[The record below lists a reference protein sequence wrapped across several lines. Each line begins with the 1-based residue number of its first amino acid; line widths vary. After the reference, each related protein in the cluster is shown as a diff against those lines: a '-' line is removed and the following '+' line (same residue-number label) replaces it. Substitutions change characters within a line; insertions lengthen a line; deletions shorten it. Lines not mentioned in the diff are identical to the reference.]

1 MDDTQRLIQYLSDQG
16 ASDEEIAEAARTG
29 TLGPLG
35 LELALRPPGE
45 SVTFGEAAARA
56 GLTVEDAAVMWRAL
70 GFPDPR
76 ASRAS
81 LGPRQV
87 KTLEVL
93 AEMTRSQLGPETAL
107 RLLRVLGSSVAQLAE
122 AIVDSF
128 RVKVEMPRRDRG
140 EPVSEVVEDYSRV
153 AAAMLPALTE
163 VIGDVLIGHLLAVS
177 RSSWALD
184 EQRTTVTRELTV
196 GFADLVDY
204 TRSARLLAPAE
215 LAGAVDR
222 FEACVAD
229 VVARHGGR
237 VVKLIGDEA
246 MFVLDDPSQACA
258 LATELIGELR
268 HDRTLPQVRVG
279 LAAGPVVSHQG
290 DYYGDVVN
298 LAARLVK
305 AAEPGTVLVSE
316 QVARCGSP
324 GHTTDPVET
333 GQLKGYDAPAR
344 VYRLA

>member
-1 MDDTQRLIQYLSDQG
+1 
-16 ASDEEIAEAARTG
+16 
-29 TLGPLG
+29 
-35 LELALRPPGE
+35 
-45 SVTFGEAAARA
+45 
-56 GLTVEDAAVMWRAL
+56 MWRAL
-70 GFPDPR
+70 GFPDPG
-76 ASRAS
+76 ASQAT

-87 KTLEVL
+87 QTLQLL
-93 AEMTRSQLGPETAL
+93 AEMARSLLGLETTL
-107 RLLRVLGSSVAQLAE
+107 RLARVLGSSVAQLAE
-122 AIVDSF
+122 AIIDSF
-128 RVKVEMPRRDRG
+128 RVEVEMPRRDRG

-153 AAAMLPALTE
+153 AAAGVPALTE
-163 VIGDVLIGHLLAVS
+163 AIGDVLIGHMLAVA
-177 RSSWALD
+177 RARWTLD
-184 EQRTTVTRELTV
+184 EQRTTVTRELIV

-246 MFVLDDPSQACA
+246 MFVLDDPSEACA

-279 LAAGPVVSHQG
+279 LAAGPVVSHKG

-305 AAEPGTVLVSE
+305 AAEAATVLVSE
-316 QVARCGSP
+316 SIAEGGSA
-324 GHTTDPVET
+324 GLATETVDT
-333 GQLKGYDAPAR
+333 GQLKGYDAPER